1 MPTECLTPVGRI
13 VWGHPGKSQTKKDQ
27 RDRKTV
33 ILKDGQPVQQWAY
46 GLAIPKNEFNAQV
59 WPLMDREIRT
69 AFPNGPPQGFANKL
83 KDGDGVDRT
92 GKPYNQRP
100 GYAGCWVMNIA
111 TEAFAPPIYKIVNGV
126 YVQMA
131 PDELKCGDYV
141 ASNLS
146 FQVNV
151 PTNPTHSPSL
161 YINPRG
167 IIFVGYGDA
176 IVQTADPAAMFG
188 ATPPQFQLPPG
199 ASLTPTMP
207 QNMPGMP
214 GSTPGGPGG
223 YPQSQ
228 MGQPGPGQYQQPASN
243 YQQQPAPGGYA
254 PQGGPISTGP
264 MPGQPGPGMMPN
276 QPGGYPQP
284 GPGMPPGGPAPAPD
298 FVRNAGMQPGQ
309 PGGYAPQPGQPGP
322 GQQQYY
328 PQPGQPGGPR

>member
-33 ILKDGQPVQQWAY
+33 ILKDGQPVQQWAF
-46 GLAIPKNEFNAQV
+46 GLAIPKNDFNAQV
-59 WPLMDREIRT
+59 WPLMDREIRS

-83 KDGDGVDRT
+83 KDGDGVDRQ
-92 GKPYNQRP
+92 GKPYNIRP

-111 TEAFAPPIYKIVNGV
+111 TEAFAPPLYKIVNNV
-126 YVQMA
+126 YVQMQ
-131 PDELKCGDYV
+131 PDELKCGDF
-141 ASNLS
+141 AAANLN

-161 YINPRG
+161 YVNPRG

-176 IVQTADPAAMFG
+176 IVQTADPSAMFG
-188 ATPPQFQLPPG
+188 AQPPQFQLPPG

-207 QNMPGMP
+207 QNAPGMP
-214 GSTPGGPGG
+214 GSTPAGPGG
-223 YPQSQ
+223 YPQPGPGQ
-228 MGQPGPGQYQQPASN
+228 MQPGGYPQPGPGQMQPGGYPQPGPGQMQPGGYPQPARDFVQNAGMQQPG
-243 YQQQPAPGGYA
+243 PGGYA

-264 MPGQPGPGMMPN
+264 M
-276 QPGGYPQP
+276 
-284 GPGMPPGGPAPAPD
+284 
-298 FVRNAGMQPGQ
+298 
-309 PGGYAPQPGQPGP
+309 PGP